1 MSADI
6 SDTRQ
11 NIYARLRQSSARLGE
26 IGNAITP
33 ETIASTAALVAPLHA
48 RMASTGANAGVKV
61 TRDFRYGPSDRHR
74 LDVFETEGTKLT
86 PAPVLVFVHG
96 GGFVMGDKTSPNT
109 PFYDNVGY
117 WAVKNGLIGVNI
129 TYRLAPQHP
138 WPAGSD
144 DVALAVKWVRENIA
158 AHGGD
163 PSRVYVMG
171 QSAGGVHVAGY
182 VAREFGN
189 TGGSTPAQGWRIAGA
204 LLISGMYD
212 TDTMIRDERFRAYF
226 GNDDAKIDGISF
238 VGALAGANIPLFVVV
253 SEFDPPAFVS
263 EFVVLLETHVRRQV
277 SLPRFVQLMGQ
288 NHFTTTWRMNTDEDA
303 MGPEVLQFIADTSR

>member
-1 MSADI
+1 MSPETSEA
-6 SDTRQ
+6 RQ
-11 NIYARLRQSSARLGE
+11 NIYARLRASAGRLKE
-26 IGNAITP
+26 IGNEITP
-33 ETIASTAALVAPLHA
+33 ETIGSTAALVAPLHA
-48 RMASTGANAGVKV
+48 RVSNAGVKV

-129 TYRLAPQHP
+129 TYRLAPQHQ

-163 PSRVYVMG
+163 PARVYVMG
-171 QSAGGVHVAGY
+171 QSAGAVHVAGY

-189 TGGSTPAQGWRIAGA
+189 TGGRAPAQGWKIAGA

-226 GNDDAKIDGISF
+226 GDDDSKIDGISF
-238 VGALAGANIPLFVVV
+238 VAALAGANVPLFVVTA
-253 SEFDPPAFVS
+253 EFDPPAFLS

-277 SLPRFVQLMGQ
+277 PLPRIVQLLGQ
-288 NHFTTTWRMNTDEDA
+288 NHFTTTWRINTEEDA

>member
-1 MSADI
+1 MSPE
-6 SDTRQ
+6 SSESRQ
-11 NIYARLRQSSARLGE
+11 NIYARLRASAGRLKE
-26 IGNAITP
+26 IGNEITP
-33 ETIASTAALVAPLHA
+33 ETIGSTAALVAPLHA
-48 RMASTGANAGVKV
+48 RVSNAGVKV

-129 TYRLAPQHP
+129 TYRLAPQHQ

-163 PSRVYVMG
+163 PARVYVMG
-171 QSAGGVHVAGY
+171 QSAGAVHVAGY

-189 TGGSTPAQGWRIAGA
+189 TGGREPAQGWKIAGA

-226 GNDDAKIDGISF
+226 GDDDSKIDGISF
-238 VGALAGANIPLFVVV
+238 VAALAGANVPLFVVTA
-253 SEFDPPAFVS
+253 ELDPPAFLS

-277 SLPRFVQLMGQ
+277 PLPRIVQLLGQ
-288 NHFTTTWRMNTDEDA
+288 NHFTTTWRMNTEEDA
-303 MGPEVLQFIADTSR
+303 MGPEVLQFIADTGR